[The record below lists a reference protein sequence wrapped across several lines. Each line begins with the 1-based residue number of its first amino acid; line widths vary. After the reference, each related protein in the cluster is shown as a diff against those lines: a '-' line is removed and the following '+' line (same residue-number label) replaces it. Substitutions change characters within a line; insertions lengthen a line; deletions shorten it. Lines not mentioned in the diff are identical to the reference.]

1 MDKFRFKI
9 LLCILL
15 TVLLSGCAKADDR
28 TPSASGQQAEDAE
41 TSGQQDVPKE
51 QDVSVPGIEFEAK
64 DIEGNTVTSAVF
76 SESRLTMV
84 NVWATYC
91 NPCLSEMPGLGE
103 LAGEYDSDEFQLIG
117 IISDVME
124 GADQE
129 TTEQAAA
136 LISQTGAAYPHLL
149 LNESLYFG
157 LLQNVSAVPTTF
169 FVNEKGEILD
179 MVVGAMKKEAWEE
192 KVNELLEEN

>member
-1 MDKFRFKI
+1 MNKFQDRFLI
-9 LLCILL
+9 CILSAALL
-15 TVLLSGCAKADDR
+15 TGCAQSNHEASSPD
-28 TPSASGQQAEDAE
+28 TSASNQEAEASEQKDPDA
-41 TSGQQDVPKE
+41 
-51 QDVSVPGIEFEAK
+51 GIVFEAK
-64 DIEGNTVTSAVF
+64 DMEGNTVTSSIF
-76 SESRLTMV
+76 FESRLTMV

-91 NPCLSEMPGLGE
+91 NPCLTEMPGLGE

-179 MVVGAMKKEAWEE
+179 MVVGAMEKEAWEE
-192 KVNELLEEN
+192 KINELLEEN